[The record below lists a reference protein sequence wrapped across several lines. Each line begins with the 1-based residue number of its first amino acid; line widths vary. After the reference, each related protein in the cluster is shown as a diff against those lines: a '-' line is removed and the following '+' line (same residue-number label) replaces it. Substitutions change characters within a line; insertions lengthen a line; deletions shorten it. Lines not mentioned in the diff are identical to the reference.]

1 MSVRGAAAERAAGV
15 RERVH
20 AACRAAGRPPGAVD
34 VRAVAKGHSL
44 AAVHELF
51 QLGFRRFGENRV
63 QEAVAKY
70 GVADAQ
76 PPWVHDIRLHLIG
89 HLQSNKVK
97 LARDY
102 FQLIQ
107 TVDRV
112 SLVAQLARGPRD
124 PRPIM
129 VQVNVGREPQK
140 QGVWPDHLLGWL
152 GGLGPDPGV
161 SVVGL
166 MAVLPRVDEPLRG
179 RAMEEAH
186 AVWQAVRREGW
197 PWVPCERLSM
207 GMSEDFEMAIHHGST
222 EVRIGT
228 ALFGARPLA
237 MAREDN

>member
-1 MSVRGAAAERAAGV
+1 MTGGTAAERAGRV
-15 RERVH
+15 RERVQ
-20 AACRAAGRPPGAVD
+20 AACRAAGRAPGAVD
-34 VRAVAKGHSL
+34 VLAVAKGHPL

-51 QLGFRRFGENRV
+51 QLGFRSFGENRV

-70 GVADAQ
+70 GADDAQ
-76 PPWVHDIRLHLIG
+76 PGWVHDIRLHLIG

-107 TVDRV
+107 TVDRL
-112 SLVAQLARGPRD
+112 SLVTQLAQDPGH

-140 QGVWPDHLLGWL
+140 QGLWPDHVLAFLA
-152 GGLGPDPGV
+152 GLGPQAGV

-166 MAVLPRVDEPLRG
+166 MAVLPRVDEPLRS
-179 RAMEEAH
+179 RAMTEAH

>member
-1 MSVRGAAAERAAGV
+1 MSAAAAERAAQV

-20 AACRAAGRPPGAVD
+20 AACRAVGRPSDTVD
-34 VRAVAKGHSL
+34 VVAVAKGHPL
-44 AAVHELF
+44 AAVHELVE
-51 QLGFRRFGENRV
+51 LGFRRFGENRV

-70 GVADAQ
+70 GVVGAQ
-76 PPWVHDIRLHLIG
+76 PAWVHDIRLHLIG

-112 SLVAQLARGPRD
+112 GLVAQLARDPRD

-140 QGVWPDHLLGWL
+140 HGVWPDHLLGFL
-152 GGLGPDPGV
+152 GGLGPEPGV

-179 RAMEEAH
+179 RAMEEAY
-186 AVWQAVRREGW
+186 ALWQAVRREGW
-197 PWVPCERLSM
+197 PWVPCGGLSM
-207 GMSEDFEMAIHHGST
+207 GMSEDFERAIHHGST

-228 ALFGARPLA
+228 ALFGARPPA
-237 MAREDN
+237 TPREDN

>member
-1 MSVRGAAAERAAGV
+1 MTAAERAARV
-15 RERVH
+15 RGQVE
-20 AACRAAGRPPGAVD
+20 AACHAAGRPPDAVS
-34 VRAVAKGHSL
+34 VLAVAKGHPL

-63 QEAVAKY
+63 QEAIAKY
-70 GVADAQ
+70 GPVDAQ
-76 PPWVHDIRLHLIG
+76 PLWVRDISLHLIG

-112 SLVAQLARGPRD
+112 SLVAQLARDPRD

-140 QGVWPDHLLGWL
+140 QGVWPEDLLAFL
-152 GGLGPDPGV
+152 GGLGPEPGV

-186 AVWQAVRREGW
+186 AVWQAVRRERW
-197 PWVPCERLSM
+197 PWAPCEGLSM

-237 MAREDN
+237 TPHEDN